1 MSFTQKRIDVQLN
14 LANGQFQGGG
24 NTVTVS
30 GLRVSFTGTF
40 VGGQEQGTAEISIY
54 GLSLSLM
61 NQMSTVGTQKNLV
74 GKNHIA
80 VLAGDAE
87 TTMSVVFEGT
97 IFSAFVDAQ
106 AMPDVAFRIY
116 AKPGLYHAVVPATPI
131 SVRGS
136 ANAADLMK
144 DIAGKMGLSFENA
157 GVTAK
162 LANPYFA
169 GTLWTQAQKIAQHGG
184 FDWTVDRGTL
194 AIVQPGKTRDGDP
207 ILISP
212 ETGMISYPAFNS
224 ASIIVAALFNPNV
237 KHYGKIEVRSD
248 LTPAC
253 GIWTVSRV
261 ALELESMIPNGRWF
275 MILDA
280 VPTSAPAGTP

>member
-1 MSFTQKRIDVQLN
+1 MAFTQKLIDVQLN

-54 GLSLSLM
+54 GLPLQLM
-61 NQMSTVGTQKNLV
+61 NQMSTVGTQLNLQNKNNV
-74 GKNHIA
+74 A

-87 TTMSVVFEGT
+87 TGMSVVFEGT

-136 ANAADLMK
+136 AK
-144 DIAGKMGLSFENA
+144 
-157 GVTAK
+157 
-162 LANPYFA
+162 
-169 GTLWTQAQKIAQHGG
+169 
-184 FDWTVDRGTL
+184 RG
-194 AIVQPGKTRDGDP
+194 
-207 ILISP
+207 
-212 ETGMISYPAFNS
+212 
-224 ASIIVAALFNPNV
+224 
-237 KHYGKIEVRSD
+237 RSD
-248 LTPAC
+248 ERHRRKDGTEFRECWCNCQAC
-253 GIWTVSRV
+253 QS
-261 ALELESMIPNGRWF
+261 
-275 MILDA
+275 ILRRDTLD
-280 VPTSAPAGTP
+280 TSAKDCPT